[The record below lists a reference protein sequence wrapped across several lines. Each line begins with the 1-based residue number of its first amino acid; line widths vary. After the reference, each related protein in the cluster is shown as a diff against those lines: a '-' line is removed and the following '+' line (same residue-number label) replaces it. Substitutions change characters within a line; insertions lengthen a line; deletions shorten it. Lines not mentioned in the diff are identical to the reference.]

1 MSSGSDIDRRRRY
14 GHRSE
19 SSELE
24 RVNSDGHSSVHSFW
38 SSCRSPT
45 STTQT
50 TPTTPS
56 LWQPEEWNAWIT
68 RRAALRLKAKE
79 ASRRVED
86 QVIGPVYERIMGSL
100 CDFPEK
106 AARACAFNL
115 LKMILMWGYFTYYK
129 ALNPKQA
136 RSGGDQMVR
145 QLSQIGY
152 PVRDDKEVR
161 IFIKRLR
168 RRMPLAEIMKKTFKR
183 DIAIFDAILPVARK
197 LGSLG
202 IKIAVFKWL
211 WTEKLEGRRYEH
223 LSRAVLLQSIDQLQA
238 AHAAEAEEFP
248 RDQAERLKRCVAE
261 YDNDNLLVEFLR
273 LNWELGWHLDVKS
286 LEAERYILAKF
297 IGDAEY
303 PRWVCSKGYY
313 AFESATAP
321 IKYYNRVVVR
331 FLALVKGYS
340 AEHPSA
346 MPKKNQKA
354 SADAS
359 SQSVDSH
366 ANTKKGAKGAAAT
379 APPSPALVIC
389 RNKHWRYISS
399 FHGPWL
405 QLPLEVLETL
415 ANANYYMPLP
425 RPVDP
430 AVFYDLVKIRQLVDN
445 ATDLAVRAAN
455 GITTSPKTSSLA
467 GGAAH
472 QMAALGLGFGQGGM
486 KLSPERRHKLREQAT
501 QKLSKAYRIDE
512 IASSVATMQST
523 STLENVAALVLQ
535 RAPNDAD
542 ANYVNF
548 FHEKIPSRQLAECTD
563 LHTLDSIISQRP
575 ADCEPLRTRAIVR
588 MFKEDFEGAA
598 RDLTSALNVFR
609 LHQQPSHKLLYEN
622 KQLERRNGR
631 RRELPSLDER
641 DQPSSTEVQIL
652 FQRAGCYLTLACDH
666 VEPSLPQSAGE
677 TTPRESVSEA
687 ESPDA
692 TGNTNGAGEQTIP
705 DASASSN
712 EPTEEESRNMKR
724 VRLYAKRAL
733 RDYMAYLE
741 PLHYSPDMPIELSDD
756 FTRQVNQANNRGRRY
771 RGQNLTQDPADL
783 PLYPVTDLV
792 TASSPGILPSTTEM
806 VTYHPL
812 LTDAL
817 HSLLLCHALI
827 QTSSKELQRHAH
839 MVARLARLADGYPVF
854 QASRSPARA
863 DWIEVLRRAE
873 NWIELSTSWEFLCAP
888 APLPTQMSL
897 DGYVPAATANANA
910 LALTGGKSS
919 AEAEEEERKKVM
931 QHKAIVEALEDER
944 VHDEASFKAA
954 ILARQRRAEA
964 DLAHANAAPATNG
977 NGNSASSPVVPSQKR
992 WAVDDGREYPI
1003 LTERAEAVARWVRE
1017 APAGAGVTTTKR
1029 KKRPGRKPTV
1039 AAPANSTESLD
1050 SVLPQRTK

>member
-1 MSSGSDIDRRRRY
+1 
-14 GHRSE
+14 
-19 SSELE
+19 
-24 RVNSDGHSSVHSFW
+24 
-38 SSCRSPT
+38 
-45 STTQT
+45 
-50 TPTTPS
+50 
-56 LWQPEEWNAWIT
+56 
-68 RRAALRLKAKE
+68 
-79 ASRRVED
+79 
-86 QVIGPVYERIMGSL
+86 
-100 CDFPEK
+100 
-106 AARACAFNL
+106 
-115 LKMILMWGYFTYYK
+115 
-129 ALNPKQA
+129 
-136 RSGGDQMVR
+136 
-145 QLSQIGY
+145 
-152 PVRDDKEVR
+152 
-161 IFIKRLR
+161 
-168 RRMPLAEIMKKTFKR
+168 
-183 DIAIFDAILPVARK
+183 
-197 LGSLG
+197 
-202 IKIAVFKWL
+202 
-211 WTEKLEGRRYEH
+211 
-223 LSRAVLLQSIDQLQA
+223 
-238 AHAAEAEEFP
+238 
-248 RDQAERLKRCVAE
+248 
-261 YDNDNLLVEFLR
+261 
-273 LNWELGWHLDVKS
+273 
-286 LEAERYILAKF
+286 
-297 IGDAEY
+297 
-303 PRWVCSKGYY
+303 
-313 AFESATAP
+313 
-321 IKYYNRVVVR
+321 
-331 FLALVKGYS
+331 
-340 AEHPSA
+340 
-346 MPKKNQKA
+346 
-354 SADAS
+354 
-359 SQSVDSH
+359 
-366 ANTKKGAKGAAAT
+366 
-379 APPSPALVIC
+379 
-389 RNKHWRYISS
+389 
-399 FHGPWL
+399 
-405 QLPLEVLETL
+405 
-415 ANANYYMPLP
+415 MPLP

-467 GGAAH
+467 GGAAQ
-472 QMAALGLGFGQGGM
+472 QMAALGLGFGQAGM

-523 STLENVAALVLQ
+523 STLENVAALVMQ
-535 RAPNDAD
+535 RLPNDPD

-563 LHTLDSIISQRP
+563 LHTLDSIINQRP

-609 LHQQPSHKLLYEN
+609 LHQPSHKPVYEN
-622 KQLERRNGR
+622 KQIERRNGR

-666 VEPSLPQSAGE
+666 VEPSLPQSRGE
-677 TTPRESVSEA
+677 TTPKEPVPEA
-687 ESPDA
+687 GSPDA
-692 TGNTNGAGEQTIP
+692 TGSTNGAGEQNAQG
-705 DASASSN
+705 ASAASP
-712 EPTEEESRNMKR
+712 EATEKESRSMKS

-741 PLHYSPDMPIELSDD
+741 DLHYSPDMPIELSDD
-756 FTRQVNQANNRGRRY
+756 FTTQVNQANNRGRRY
-771 RGQNLTQDPADL
+771 RGQNLAQDPTNPTDGIEPHKVYRLHELFSATPPADL
-783 PLYPVTDLV
+783 PPYPSTDLV
-792 TASSPGILPSTTEM
+792 TASTPESLPSTTEM

-888 APLPTQMSL
+888 APLPTQMPL
-897 DGYVPAATANANA
+897 DGYVSAATANANA
-910 LALTGGKSS
+910 LAITGGKST
-919 AEAEEEERKKVM
+919 AEAEEEERNKAM

-964 DLAHANAAPATNG
+964 DLAAVNANATNG
-977 NGNSASSPVVPSQKR
+977 NGNSASSPVAPSQKR

-1039 AAPANSTESLD
+1039 AAAAAANSTESL
-1050 SVLPQRTK
+1050 

>member
-1 MSSGSDIDRRRRY
+1 
-14 GHRSE
+14 
-19 SSELE
+19 
-24 RVNSDGHSSVHSFW
+24 
-38 SSCRSPT
+38 
-45 STTQT
+45 
-50 TPTTPS
+50 
-56 LWQPEEWNAWIT
+56 
-68 RRAALRLKAKE
+68 
-79 ASRRVED
+79 
-86 QVIGPVYERIMGSL
+86 
-100 CDFPEK
+100 
-106 AARACAFNL
+106 
-115 LKMILMWGYFTYYK
+115 
-129 ALNPKQA
+129 
-136 RSGGDQMVR
+136 
-145 QLSQIGY
+145 
-152 PVRDDKEVR
+152 
-161 IFIKRLR
+161 
-168 RRMPLAEIMKKTFKR
+168 
-183 DIAIFDAILPVARK
+183 
-197 LGSLG
+197 
-202 IKIAVFKWL
+202 
-211 WTEKLEGRRYEH
+211 
-223 LSRAVLLQSIDQLQA
+223 
-238 AHAAEAEEFP
+238 
-248 RDQAERLKRCVAE
+248 
-261 YDNDNLLVEFLR
+261 
-273 LNWELGWHLDVKS
+273 
-286 LEAERYILAKF
+286 
-297 IGDAEY
+297 
-303 PRWVCSKGYY
+303 
-313 AFESATAP
+313 
-321 IKYYNRVVVR
+321 
-331 FLALVKGYS
+331 
-340 AEHPSA
+340 

-354 SADAS
+354 SAEAS
-359 SQSVDSH
+359 SPSVDSN

-415 ANANYYMPLP
+415 ANANYYMPRP

-523 STLENVAALVLQ
+523 STLENVAALVMQ
-535 RAPNDAD
+535 RSPNDPD

-563 LHTLDSIISQRP
+563 LHTLDAIINQRP

-588 MFKEDFEGAA
+588 MFKGDFEGAA

-609 LHQQPSHKLLYEN
+609 LHQPSHKPVYEN
-622 KQLERRNGR
+622 KQLERKNGR

-666 VEPSLPQSAGE
+666 VEPSLPQSVGE
-677 TTPRESVSEA
+677 TTPRDSVSEA

-692 TGNTNGAGEQTIP
+692 TGNTNGAGEHTTP
-705 DASASSN
+705 DASASSH
-712 EPTEEESRNMKR
+712 EPTEKESRNMKS

-771 RGQNLTQDPADL
+771 RGQNLAQDPGTPTDGLEPHKVYRLHELFSATPPADL
-783 PLYPVTDLV
+783 PPYPSTDLV
-792 TASSPGILPSTTEM
+792 MTSSPETLPSTTEM

-888 APLPTQMSL
+888 APLPTQMPL
-897 DGYVPAATANANA
+897 DGYVSAATANANA

-964 DLAHANAAPATNG
+964 DLANANTNAAAATNG
-977 NGNSASSPVVPSQKR
+977 NGNSVSSPVVPSQKR

-1029 KKRPGRKPTV
+1029 KKRPGRKPT
-1039 AAPANSTESLD
+1039 ASAPANSTESLD